1 MPSIL
6 ISLIAV
12 LKNRLN
18 ISEFNQGVL
27 NSVML
32 HLLISFGH
40 KSRLIDQEIWQ
51 LCSLLMFKDLQPA
64 NPRCPVLA
72 RSLLITLNTDYSM
85 LLHQKVLRDN
95 MQLVDVQKSVLAL
108 RGSHLPHKA

>member
-6 ISLIAV
+6 ISLITG
-12 LKNRLN
+12 LKKRLN
-18 ISEFNQGVL
+18 ILEFNQGVL

-32 HLLISFGH
+32 HLLISVAH

-64 NPRCPVLA
+64 NARCPVLA
-72 RSLLITLNTDYSM
+72 RSLLITLNTLCSI
-85 LLHQKVLRDN
+85 LQHQEVHKDN
-95 MQLVDVQKSVLAL
+95 MQLVDVQKFVLAL

>member
-6 ISLIAV
+6 TTLIAV

-27 NSVML
+27 NSVMI
-32 HLLISFGH
+32 HVLISVAH

-72 RSLLITLNTDYSM
+72 RSLLITLST
-85 LLHQKVLRDN
+85 
-95 MQLVDVQKSVLAL
+95 
-108 RGSHLPHKA
+108 

>member
-6 ISLIAV
+6 ISLIAG

-32 HLLISFGH
+32 HLLISFAH